1 MVSMVSM
8 VRSRGDIVPASTFRY
23 GSIFTA
29 VTRAPSIF
37 MHTPM
42 LLAVTPLPM
51 PLMTPPVTTMNLVA
65 APPLAPLIESER
77 EAKRARRAV
86 VERPIDRGRGATRRS
101 ARG

>member
-1 MVSMVSM
+1 M
-8 VRSRGDIVPASTFRY
+8 
-23 GSIFTA
+23 TA

-51 PLMTPPVTTMNLVA
+51 PLITPPVTTMNLVGV
-65 APPLAPLIESER
+65 PLVPLIDG
-77 EAKRARRAV
+77 EAKRARRADV
-86 VERPIDRGRGATRRS
+86 DRPSDSGRGATRSS

>member
-1 MVSMVSM
+1 
-8 VRSRGDIVPASTFRY
+8 
-23 GSIFTA
+23 
-29 VTRAPSIF
+29 

-42 LLAVTPLPM
+42 LLAVTPFPM

-65 APPLAPLIESER
+65 AVPLAPLIDSDR

-86 VERPIDRGRGATRRS
+86 VDRPTDSGRGATRMS

>member
-1 MVSMVSM
+1 M
-8 VRSRGDIVPASTFRY
+8 PASTFRY

-65 APPLAPLIESER
+65 AVPLAPLIDSDR
-77 EAKRARRAV
+77 EAKRARRAG
-86 VERPIDRGRGATRRS
+86 IDRSSDRGATRRS